1 LTDYI
6 AIIYN
11 VSIDSR
17 RATMTELID
26 EIANELLMTI
36 GPEAV
41 RDLDLKEWDEAE
53 YESMCFDFEIT
64 MDEAKEAFPK
74 ALAKAKV
81 DAGLRAG
88 Y

>member
-1 LTDYI
+1 
-6 AIIYN
+6 
-11 VSIDSR
+11 
-17 RATMTELID
+17 MTELID

-53 YESMCFDFEIT
+53 YESMTYDYEIT
-64 MDEAKEAFPK
+64 MAEAKEAFPK

-81 DAGLRAG
+81 DAGLRPVSKG
-88 Y
+88 ERFDPISGRWLRFPV